1 MENNKNSTRRKIAPN
16 FGRDKKRALKILE
29 DEKRAKLGI
38 KTEIPEDIEAV
49 IFEAEVA

>member
-29 DEKRAKLGI
+29 DEKRARDNYRKSHDE
-38 KTEIPEDIEAV
+38 K
-49 IFEAEVA
+49 VA